1 MSGVSGAA
9 CRQTRGSLLAVPHSC
24 DDEHMAED
32 RAPAA
37 TPPPRW
43 RRPVGGRLGVRSIFY
58 GLAAL
63 LTALALIARAASA
76 PPIVI
81 FFVSALAMAILAWL
95 VGVATEHLGAAT
107 GPKVSGVLNSTFG
120 NLAEL
125 VITFFALRAGLT
137 TVVKASITGS
147 ILGNVLLVLGASI
160 LLGSLRHGRLHFSR
174 HLAGLNASLLTIAV
188 IGLAVPA
195 VFAKSLNPS
204 GGNAVEHLSVGVAI
218 IFMLTYILS
227 LIFFFRTPEAGGE
240 ERSRLQVEWPIGRS
254 LLILAL
260 TGVGITVVSD
270 ILVDAIRPT
279 LATLHMSELFA
290 GVVIVPIIGNI
301 SENLVSLQ
309 LAYQNDMNFSM
320 VVSLGS
326 SLQVA
331 LFVAPMLVFLSL
343 IIGRPIDLVFTPLEL
358 VTVGFGSLIMALIA
372 GDGESN
378 WLEGAELVAVYVIVA
393 LAFFFYPS

>member
-1 MSGVSGAA
+1 MRRGQAGDGSRLTAGGP
-9 CRQTRGSLLAVPHSC
+9 RQ
-24 DDEHMAED
+24 
-32 RAPAA
+32 
-37 TPPPRW
+37 RW
-43 RRPVGGRLGVRSIFY
+43 RRPARGRLTVLRVFY
-58 GLAAL
+58 LLAAL
-63 LTALALIARAASA
+63 LTMSAVGVWLLGA
-76 PPIVI
+76 PPLVT
-81 FFVSALAMAILAWL
+81 FFVSALAMATLAWL
-95 VGVATEHLGAAT
+95 VGVATEHLGVAT
-107 GPKVSGVLNSTFG
+107 GPKVSGVLNATFG

-147 ILGNVLLVLGASI
+147 ILGNVLLVLGSSI
-160 LLGSLRHGRLHFSR
+160 LLGSVRHGRLHFSR
-174 HLAGLNASLLTIAV
+174 HLASQNASLLTIAV

-195 VFAKSLNPS
+195 VFANSLGA
-204 GGNAVEHLSVGVAI
+204 GGGDAVEHLSVGVAI
-218 IFMLTYILS
+218 ILMLTYVLS
-227 LIFFFRTPEAGGE
+227 LVFFFRTPAAGGS
-240 ERSRLQVEWPIGRS
+240 ERSKMPIEWPVGLSIVV
-254 LLILAL
+254 LAL
-260 TGVGITVVSD
+260 TGAGITVVSD
-270 ILVDAIRPT
+270 ILVGAIRPS
-279 LATLHMSELFA
+279 LAALHVSELFA
-290 GVVIVPIIGNI
+290 GIVIVPLIGNI
-301 SENLVSLQ
+301 SENVVALQ

-378 WLEGAELVAVYVIVA
+378 WLEGAELVAVYLIVA